1 MKKEKP
7 SYKFIIA
14 LTEHRVYGTTLAPY
28 LITPNSMGTFYTIK
42 SLVIKEEL
50 ETFEYQFTPI
60 EKHLVEIIDRYS
72 DDNIARKF
80 SGKYSGTEF
89 FQNIDKDFFDEKVS
103 PYIDAHIADAIDV
116 ILEND
121 IPFYQKPSKYIN
133 VYDEDRIRIE
143 PELSKAVFWFKL
155 TKEGLSYHLRVEQ
168 PDGRQIKILRK
179 DPTIVA
185 NMPSRLLIGNN
196 LYRFNDFSSKKLV
209 PFFTKEV
216 VQIPSSV
223 TDKYLKTFVLNT
235 IKNQHVRADG
245 FKIAESNPN
254 IKAIIEIEEDLNLRP
269 VLRLYFQYGK
279 KKFPA
284 NTESQTEV
292 ELIQQNNTYTFLKYL
307 RNETWEENLF
317 EILDELGI
325 QLNDNILV
333 KKEDRKLND
342 RELGYEMLNWINEY
356 KTQLEELGF
365 EIEQQQTSKKYY
377 TGTQKLSI
385 DIKTESDWFDLYAM
399 VEFGDFKFP
408 FIRLKKHIAKGQR
421 EFELPN
427 GEIVILPIEWFSQF
441 KELLPFAEGKDEN
454 LKFSKFHFQLL
465 QANLNAETLQQIDKL
480 KSLDFN
486 DYEKIAPPGNLNATL
501 RNYQADGYSWM
512 NYLYQN
518 NFGGCLADDMGLG
531 KTLQTLAMLQR
542 LKEEKL
548 EKEIKELP
556 GTLIVLPTS
565 LVHNWKNEIKKFAPD
580 LKVYQHTGTSR
591 KKMSNFSGVVN
602 YYDVIITTYGTMRND
617 IELLKTVEF
626 NYLILDESQY
636 IKNPTSKTY
645 KMVCEVK
652 SQHKLVLTGTPIENS
667 LSDLWSQINFLN
679 RGLLGSFTFFK
690 KEFIVPIE
698 KNADEEK
705 QKQLKN
711 LISPFILRRTK
722 NEVAKDLPSLTEQV
736 RVCKMTET
744 QSNLY
749 EEEKSAIRNSLLQ
762 NFDKMGVEKSALLVL
777 QGLTR
782 LRQLANHPNMLQM
795 QSDSGKFEEVI
806 RVLKNLISEKHKVLI
821 FSSFVKLLNI
831 FKDKFEQEKWDYS
844 LLTGQTRDREEVI
857 NQFQT
862 DEEKQLFL
870 ISLKAG
876 GVGLNLTAADYI
888 FILDPWW
895 NPAAESQAINRAH
908 RIGQNKKV
916 FVYRFI
922 SEKSIEEKISHH
934 QQRKSELAELFI
946 NSNNPFEA
954 INRDEILNLFS

>member
-7 SYKFIIA
+7 SYKFIVA
-14 LTEHRVYGTTLAPY
+14 LTKHRVYGTTLVPY
-28 LITPNSMGTFYTIK
+28 LIAPNSTGSFYTIK
-42 SLVIKEEL
+42 SLVVNGEL
-50 ETFEYQFTPI
+50 NTNEYQFSSV
-60 EKHLVEIIDRYS
+60 EKKLIAIIDRYS

-89 FQNIDKDFFDEKVS
+89 FQNIDEDFFNEKVN
-103 PYIDAHIADAIDV
+103 PYIDSQIIIALDI
-116 ILEND
+116 ILENN
-121 IPFYQKPSKYIN
+121 IPLYQKPSKYIN
-133 VYDEDRIRIE
+133 VYDEDRITIQ

-155 TKEGLSYHLRVEQ
+155 TDNGLSYHLRVEQ
-168 PDGRQIKILRK
+168 PDGRQIKILRRN
-179 DPTIVA
+179 PTIVA
-185 NMPSRLLIGNN
+185 NTPSRLLIGNN
-196 LYRFNDFSSKKLV
+196 LYRFKDFSSKKLV
-209 PFFTKEV
+209 PFFTKEMV
-216 VQIPSSV
+216 HIPNSV
-223 TDKYLKTFVLNT
+223 TEKYLKTFVLNT
-235 IKNQHVRADG
+235 IKSQHVKADG
-245 FKIAESNPN
+245 FNISESNPE
-254 IKAIIEIEEDLNLRP
+254 KHAIIEIEEDLNLKP
-269 VLRLYFQYGK
+269 VLRLCFQYGK
-279 KKFPA
+279 KIFPA
-284 NTESQTEV
+284 NTESQVEV
-292 ELIQQNNTYTFLKYL
+292 ELIQQNKRYTFLKYI
-307 RNETWEENLF
+307 RNKSWENNSF
-317 EILDELGI
+317 KILNKLGVEL
-325 QLNDNILV
+325 NENILT
-333 KKEDRKLND
+333 KNGMNPFSEND
-342 RELGYEMLNWINEY
+342 YGYEMLNWINEN
-356 KTQLEELGF
+356 KKILEESGF
-365 EIEQQQTSKKYY
+365 VIEQQRTSRKYY
-377 TGTQKLSI
+377 TGTQKLTI

-399 VEFGDFKFP
+399 VEFGEYKFP

-441 KELLPFAEGKDEN
+441 KELLPFAHGKSEN

-465 QANLNAETLQQIDKL
+465 QANLQADTLKQIDKL

-486 DYEKIAPPGNLNATL
+486 DYEKIAPPESLNATL
-501 RNYQADGYSWM
+501 RIYQADGYSWM
-512 NYLYQN
+512 HYLYKNQ
-518 NFGGCLADDMGLG
+518 FGGCLADDMGLG
-531 KTLQTLAMLQR
+531 KTLQTLSMLQR
-542 LKEEKL
+542 IKEEK
-548 EKEIKELP
+548 KELNIKEQP

-565 LVHNWKNEIKKFAPD
+565 LVHNWKNEIKKFAPK
-580 LKVYQHTGTSR
+580 LKTYLHTGINR

-602 YYDVIITTYGTMRND
+602 YYDVVITTYGTMRND

-690 KEFIVPIE
+690 KEFIIPIE
-698 KNADEEK
+698 KNGDEEK

-722 NEVAKDLPSLTEQV
+722 NEVARDLPPLTEQV
-736 RVCKMTET
+736 RVCKMSET
-744 QSNLY
+744 QNNLY
-749 EEEKSAIRNSLLQ
+749 EEEKSSIRNSLLQ

-782 LRQLANHPNMLQM
+782 LRQLANHPNMLQLE
-795 QSDSGKFEEVI
+795 SDSGKFDEVI
-806 RVLKNLISEKHKVLI
+806 RILKNLVAEKHKVLI

-831 FKDKFEQEKWDYS
+831 FKDQFEKENWDYS
-844 LLTGQTRDREEVI
+844 MLTGQTRDREEVI
-857 NQFQT
+857 RQFQN
-862 DEEKQLFL
+862 DEQKQLFL

-895 NPAAESQAINRAH
+895 NPAAEAQAINRAH

-922 SEKSIEEKISHH
+922 AEKSIEEKILHH

-946 NSNNPFEA
+946 NSNNPFET
-954 INRDEILNLFS
+954 INKEEILNLFS